1 MKIIFSYI
9 FMPSSKK
16 VMSQMAQKVMSG
28 FMGSIVDSLP
38 LKNWDIF

>member
-16 VMSQMAQKVMSG
+16 VMSQMAQKVSG
-28 FMGSIVDSLP
+28 FVGSIVDSLP